1 MRFDVKKYITDI
13 AVVAPDKLLISNI
26 QTHYYWGVQLVVNR
40 KGKLLREEQL
50 QITPGRLC
58 LTDRNTVAM
67 LMEADEIQMIQVKD
81 KTLTLGT
88 VVTVGKHVCG
98 ITSSG
103 NTLVVS
109 YKKKPW
115 LEKVSM
121 DGTVLNQFD
130 IRGNPKH
137 FVSPFFMCTTPDGS
151 VFISDNGTNNIT
163 QVDES
168 LNLLQTFTSPL
179 LMKPYGITALTEDQ
193 ILVCSQGNDSIVLLQ
208 PSTNTVT
215 TLLGKED
222 EICSPYSL
230 THCADQRKLYVTSYC
245 TDTIKV
251 YQTV

>member
-1 MRFDVKKYITDI
+1 MC
-13 AVVAPDKLLISNI
+13 
-26 QTHYYWGVQLVVNR
+26 VQLVVNR
-40 KGKLLREEQL
+40 KGKLLYEGGL
-50 QITPGRLC
+50 DITPERMC

-67 LMEADEIQMIQVKD
+67 VVGEDEIQMIQVKD
-81 KTLTLGT
+81 KTLTRET

-103 NTLVVS
+103 NDLVVS

-137 FVSPFFMCTTPDGS
+137 FVSPFFMCTTPGGS
-151 VFISDNGTNNIT
+151 VFISDNGTNKIT
-163 QVDES
+163 QVDAS
-168 LNLLQTFTSPL
+168 LNLLQTFTDPL

-193 ILVCSQGNDSIVLLQ
+193 ILVCSRGNHSIVLLQ

-230 THCADQRKLYVTSYC
+230 THCANQRKLYVTSRW
-245 TDTIKV
+245 TDTIKI